1 MADTRYPQGPAYTG
15 TPTEGPA
22 PQASPMCCSSSVNVP
37 PLSHTEPPL
46 HRVRGTQPGPP
57 GPGPR
62 SAHPH
67 VQRTLEG
74 THSTY
79 SCTPGHVPAQAT
91 RQRPGTPGEGD
102 GCRALASPS
111 RSILSADRG
120 GDGPAPA
127 WCRPWGTEL
136 GPRGRQGGVR
146 AAEMGQKVAR
156 PRSRHNPR
164 RSRPVPPGWSER
176 PIPGGVE
183 EKLQGPRQRRGRGV
197 PVCVGLLEPSY
208 GTACGRVEGLGGLP
222 IRPFLTICDSPKMS
236 LTGHGDPSPSTR
248 RSSWWPRETRPPSP
262 AASPTRLSTSCSTG
276 TA

>member
-1 MADTRYPQGPAYTG
+1 MCFRNEHWTEMCAALSGQPGHMVTVRTHCSPPGVCLPQESGGVADARYPQGPAYTG

-22 PQASPMCCSSSVNVP
+22 PQASPMCCSSPVNVP

-127 WCRPWGTEL
+127 RCRPWGT
-136 GPRGRQGGVR
+136 
-146 AAEMGQKVAR
+146 
-156 PRSRHNPR
+156 
-164 RSRPVPPGWSER
+164 GWDHA
-176 PIPGGVE
+176 
-183 EKLQGPRQRRGRGV
+183 
-197 PVCVGLLEPSY
+197 VGKA
-208 GTACGRVEGLGGLP
+208 G
-222 IRPFLTICDSPKMS
+222 
-236 LTGHGDPSPSTR
+236 
-248 RSSWWPRETRPPSP
+248 
-262 AASPTRLSTSCSTG
+262 
-276 TA
+276 